1 MEVLLAY
8 ALFIIILA
16 IPFLVIG
23 VIAAAFLG
31 GIAAVVV
38 GFVRRRLSWAVLG
51 LVLMVGSGAAA
62 MTIKHWATTPPT
74 DADTTSVHRVVYQ
87 TYQGMRARQQA
98 MRWLRDGT
106 FERLA
111 KEGRARD
118 AERRAPSSADGGK
131 QPE

>member
-8 ALFIIILA
+8 ALFIIVLA

-31 GIAAVVV
+31 GIAAVIVSL
-38 GFVRRRLSWAVLG
+38 VRRTSSWALLGVL
-51 LVLMVGSGAAA
+51 LMVGSGAAA

-74 DADTTSVHRVVYQ
+74 DAGATSPHRVVYQ

-106 FERLA
+106 FSRLA
-111 KEGRARD
+111 KEGRVRD
-118 AERRAPSSADGGK
+118 AEPPQPSPADGGK
-131 QPE
+131 QPH

>member
-16 IPFLVIG
+16 IPFLVLAA
-23 VIAAAFLG
+23 IAATFLG
-31 GIAAVVV
+31 GIAAVIV
-38 GFVRRRLSWAVLG
+38 GVVRRRSSWALLGVL
-51 LVLMVGSGAAA
+51 LMVGGGAAA
-62 MTIKHWATTPPT
+62 MTIKHWATTRPP
-74 DADTTSVHRVVYQ
+74 DADTTSAHRVVYQ

-118 AERRAPSSADGGK
+118 SERRAPSTADGGK
-131 QPE
+131 KPE

>member
-23 VIAAAFLG
+23 AIAATCLG
-31 GIAAVVV
+31 GIATVVV
-38 GFVRRRLSWAVLG
+38 GLVRRRSFLAVLG
-51 LVLMVGSGAAA
+51 VVLMVGSGAAA
-62 MTIKHWATTPPT
+62 MTIKHWATTRPP
-74 DADTTSVHRVVYQ
+74 DADTTSAHRAVYQ
-87 TYQGMRARQQA
+87 TYQDMRARQQA

-111 KEGRARD
+111 KEGRVRD
-118 AERRAPSSADGGK
+118 AEPRAPSNADSGK